1 MKTAFRFH
9 DFLLLIGKS
18 VDLFDYFKT
27 DSIAGLKREKCFDSK
42 ESTYIAGLCN
52 EYNEPFIYLN
62 SEVLKSEDR
71 TDLVYHES
79 FHHALRHYDIELE
92 NEESIV
98 EFACETAKRIMEK
111 I

>member
-27 DSIAGLKREKCFDSK
+27 DSIAGLKRDKCFDS
-42 ESTYIAGLCN
+42 EDSAYIAGLCN
-52 EYNEPFIYLN
+52 EHNERFIYLN
-62 SEVLKSEDR
+62 SERLKSKDR
-71 TDLVYHES
+71 EEIIYHES
-79 FHHALRHYDIELE
+79 FHHALRQYDIELK
-92 NEESIV
+92 NEESVV
-98 EFACETAKRIMEK
+98 EFACQTAKRIMEK

>member
-1 MKTAFRFH
+1 MCIR
-9 DFLLLIGKS
+9 D
-18 VDLFDYFKT
+18 
-27 DSIAGLKREKCFDSK
+27 R
-42 ESTYIAGLCN
+42 
-52 EYNEPFIYLN
+52 
-62 SEVLKSEDR
+62 KSEDR
-71 TDLVYHES
+71 TELVYHES